1 MADPDEPEQL
11 SLPLDNKMQ
20 SVDWTKQTVNLIK
33 LVGHLFSTRRPALAM
48 SIRRDFDEYDDTT
61 RIAYQV
67 LLNHTTISDAKS
79 IYNELNP

>member
-67 LLNHTTISDAKS
+67 LLNHTTTDDAKS